1 MALSLEQLR
10 AGFKKEENQGQTSRP
25 NNYYPFWNIPDGSQA
40 TIRFL
45 PDANSD
51 NPMGFMV
58 EKLMHTLT
66 INGENK
72 STPCHKMYNEDCPI
86 CKVSSAFYKEDD
98 KINGKKYWR
107 KKQHLAQ
114 ALILE
119 DPLPPDEATGETHE
133 GKVRFVALG
142 YQIFNIIKDAFESGE
157 LDEIPYAFEGG
168 CNFVIKK
175 TKQGDYP
182 SYSLSKFA
190 RKSSDL
196 DEDEVALAEEHM
208 VDLSTL
214 LPQAPAVEK
223 TEGMLEAALTGKD
236 YSDESS
242 SAPSSGG
249 LNFKPKAAAS
259 RHHDDDDDDD
269 APFETKPKAAP
280 AKKAAVTE
288 SDDDDGYDNEAQDI
302 LAQIRARQAAKG

>member
-10 AGFKKEENQGQTSRP
+10 AGFKKEENSGQTSRP
-25 NNYYPFWNIPDGSQA
+25 NNYYPFWNIPEGSQA
-40 TIRFL
+40 VIRFL

-72 STPCHKMYNEDCPI
+72 STPCHKMYNDDCPI

-98 KINGKKYWR
+98 KVNGKKYWR

-114 ALILE
+114 AIVVE

-142 YQIFNIIKDAFESGE
+142 YQLFNIIKDAFESGE
-157 LDEIPYAFEGG
+157 LDEIPYAFDGG
-168 CNFVIKK
+168 CNFIIKK

-196 DEDEVALAEEHM
+196 DDDEVAMAEEHM
-208 VDLSTL
+208 VDLSSL
-214 LPQAPAVEK
+214 LPQAPSMET

-236 YSDESS
+236 YESDSGSS
-242 SAPSSGG
+242 SSGLSFKKKEAP
-249 LNFKPKAAAS
+249 AA
-259 RHHDDDDDDD
+259 RRNDDDDDEDEEVVV
-269 APFETKPKAAP
+269 APKAK
-280 AKKAAVTE
+280 AKPVVEE
-288 SDDDDGYDNEAQDI
+288 SDDDGYDTEAQDI